1 MLVVSTVFCFINA
14 KFLLFLFQKRLFSIN
29 AVKQMNFKKYKNLG
43 HKRMLDIK
51 YIAENP
57 DVIKDGL
64 AKKGYSKDVIDVD
77 ALIALYK
84 DINKLKTSS
93 QSLSEEK
100 NKLSNSIKSAS
111 AEERPA
117 IIAKSKALGEELK
130 VEQEKLAAEQ
140 AKFDDIMLRMPNMPS
155 AESPVGPDDS
165 ANVVRRK
172 VGELPHFDF
181 TPRDHVEL
189 MELNDWSEME
199 RIARVSGSR
208 TYAIKNDLA
217 QLELA
222 IHMMVLDKLRS
233 HGFTVITVPSI
244 SKEKPLYG
252 QGYLPFSRD
261 EIYYMPADDI
271 YLSGTAELIL
281 NSLRADEILSEN
293 ELPILYA
300 GFSPCFRREAGAAGK
315 DTRGLVRV
323 HQFMKTEQFVIC
335 KNDIAESE
343 KWHQKLLAISEE
355 VLQDLELPYQVLE
368 VCTGDMGAPK
378 YRQYDL
384 EAWVPS
390 QNCYRETHSCS
401 NITEWQARRT
411 NLRYRDNADGKV
423 KYVHTLNNTGI
434 ATPRALVPFIEN
446 HQNADGTVNIPV
458 KLRPYLGGKA
468 KIGKNA

>member
-1 MLVVSTVFCFINA
+1 
-14 KFLLFLFQKRLFSIN
+14 
-29 AVKQMNFKKYKNLG
+29 
-43 HKRMLDIK
+43 MLDIK
-51 YIAENP
+51 YIIENKP
-57 DVIKDGL
+57 LIQEGL
-64 AKKGYSKDVIDVD
+64 DKKGYGKIISLDELEK
-77 ALIALYK
+77 LYLEM
-84 DINKLKTSS
+84 NKLKTSS
-93 QSLSEEK
+93 QAKSEEK
-100 NKLSNSIKSAS
+100 NKLSNAIKSAS

-117 IIAKSKALGEELK
+117 IIAKSKEIGEELK
-130 VEQEKLAAEQ
+130 KELEELDAVK
-140 AKFDDIMLRMPNMPS
+140 AKFDEIMLRMPNMPS
-155 AESPVGPDDS
+155 PQSPVGPDDS

-172 VGELPHFDF
+172 VGEPRKFEF

-199 RIARVSGSR
+199 RIAKVSGAR
-208 TYAIKNDLA
+208 TYAIKNELA
-217 QLELA
+217 KLELA
-222 IHMMVLDKLRS
+222 IHMMVLDKLAA
-233 HGFTVITVPSI
+233 HGFTTITVPSI

-281 NSLRADEILSEN
+281 NSLRADEILNEN

-315 DTRGLVRV
+315 DTRGLTRV

-335 KNDIAESE
+335 KNDINESE

-384 EAWVPS
+384 EAWVPT
-390 QNCYRETHSCS
+390 QDCYRETHSCS

-423 KYVHTLNNTGI
+423 KFVHTLNNTGV
-434 ATPRALVPFIEN
+434 ATPRVLVPLLEN
-446 HQNADGTVNIPV
+446 HQNADGTVNIPA
-458 KLRPYLGGKA
+458 KLQPYMGGKTV
-468 KIGKNA
+468 IGKGKAA

>member
-1 MLVVSTVFCFINA
+1 
-14 KFLLFLFQKRLFSIN
+14 
-29 AVKQMNFKKYKNLG
+29 
-43 HKRMLDIK
+43 MLDIK
-51 YIAENP
+51 FIIDNQEYVKESLGKKGFAAEN
-57 DVIKDGL
+57 
-64 AKKGYSKDVIDVD
+64 VD
-77 ALIALYK
+77 KLISTYLEM
-84 DINKLKTSS
+84 NKLKTSS
-93 QSLSEEK
+93 QSIAEEK

-111 AEERPA
+111 ADERPA

-130 VEQEKLAAEQ
+130 KEQEELSKIEAD
-140 AKFDDIMLRMPNMPS
+140 FDLQMLKMPNYPS
-155 AESPVGPDDS
+155 KDCPVGPDES
-165 ANVVRRK
+165 GNVVIRK
-172 VGELPHFDF
+172 VGTPHRFDF

-199 RIARVSGSR
+199 RIAKVSGSR

-217 QLELA
+217 KLELA
-222 IHMMVLDKLRS
+222 IHMMVLDKLRDN
-233 HGFTVITVPSI
+233 GFTVITVPAL

-261 EIYYMPADDI
+261 EIYYMPADDL

-281 NSLRADEILSEN
+281 NSLRADEIIPEN

-335 KNDIAESE
+335 KNDLAESE

-355 VLQDLELPYQVLE
+355 VLQDLELPYQVLDI
-368 VCTGDMGAPK
+368 CTGDMGAPK

-401 NITEWQARRT
+401 NITDWQARRT

-423 KYVHTLNNTGI
+423 KYAHTLNNTGI

-446 HQNADGTVNIPV
+446 HQNADGSVNIPA
-458 KLRPYLGGKA
+458 KLQPYMGGK
-468 KIGKNA
+468 KVIGKGK

>member
-1 MLVVSTVFCFINA
+1 
-14 KFLLFLFQKRLFSIN
+14 
-29 AVKQMNFKKYKNLG
+29 
-43 HKRMLDIK
+43 MLDIK
-51 YIAENP
+51 FVVDNV
-57 DVIKDGL
+57 DWVKKSLG
-64 AKKGYSKDVIDVD
+64 KKGFPAEKVD
-77 ALIALYK
+77 ELVQTFY
-84 DINKLKTSS
+84 DMNKLKTSS
-93 QSLSEEK
+93 QALAEEK

-111 AEERPA
+111 SDDRPA
-117 IIAKSKALGEELK
+117 IIAKSKEVGEQFK
-130 VEQEKLAAEQ
+130 AEQEKLSELE
-140 AKFDDIMLRMPNMPS
+140 AKFNDMMLRMPNYPS
-155 AESPVGPDDS
+155 EDSPEGPDDS
-165 ANVVRRK
+165 ANVVSRK

-181 TPRDHVEL
+181 APRDHIEL
-189 MELNDWSEME
+189 MEINDWSEME
-199 RIARVSGSR
+199 RIAKVSGSR

-222 IHMMVLDKLRS
+222 IHMMVMDKLRQN
-233 HGFTVITVPSI
+233 GFTLITVPAI
-244 SKEKPLYG
+244 SKEKPLYN
-252 QGYLPFSRD
+252 QGYLPFARD

-281 NSLRADEILSEN
+281 NSLRADEMLTEA

-323 HQFMKTEQFVIC
+323 HQFFKTEQFVIC
-335 KNDIAESE
+335 KNDIEESE
-343 KWHQKLLAISEE
+343 KWHKKLLQISEE

-411 NLRYRDNADGKV
+411 NLRYRANDGKV
-423 KYVHTLNNTGI
+423 RFCHTLNNTGI

-446 HQNADGTVNIPV
+446 HQQADGTVRIPA
-458 KLRPYLGGKA
+458 KLQPYMGGK
-468 KIGKNA
+468 KFIGKNAK

>member
-1 MLVVSTVFCFINA
+1 MP
-14 KFLLFLFQKRLFSIN
+14 
-29 AVKQMNFKKYKNLG
+29 
-43 HKRMLDIK
+43 DIK
-51 YIAENP
+51 FILEN
-57 DVIKDGL
+57 KEMMEEGL
-64 AKKGYSKDVIDVD
+64 AKKGYTKEDLDLEE
-77 ALIALYK
+77 LIALHK
-84 DINKLKTSS
+84 KITALKTSS
-93 QSLSEEK
+93 QALAEEK
-100 NKLSNSIKSAS
+100 NKLSAQIKSAS
-111 AEERPA
+111 NEERPA
-117 IIAKSKALGEELK
+117 IIAKSKALGEEFKLQEQELTELTKDFDLMMLK
-130 VEQEKLAAEQ
+130 V
-140 AKFDDIMLRMPNMPS
+140 PNLPS
-155 AESPVGPDDS
+155 PDSPIGPDDS
-165 ANVVRRK
+165 ANVVRRY
-172 VGELPHFDF
+172 VGEKPVFDF
-181 TPRDHVEL
+181 DVKDHIEL
-189 MELNDWSEME
+189 MEINNWAEME
-199 RIARVSGSR
+199 RIAKVSGSR

-217 QLELA
+217 KLELA
-222 IHMMVLDKLRS
+222 MHMFVIDKLRS
-233 HGFTVITVPSI
+233 HGFEVITVPSI

-261 EIYYMPADDI
+261 EVYYLPQDDI

-281 NSLRADEILSEN
+281 NSLRADEILNEN

-335 KNDIAESE
+335 AGDVAESE

-355 VLQDLELPYQVLE
+355 ILADFEIPYRVLE

-401 NITEWQARRT
+401 NITDWQARRT
-411 NLRYRDNADGKV
+411 NLRYRANADGKV

-458 KLRPYLGGKA
+458 KLRPYMGGVA
-468 KIGKNA
+468 KIGKNVK

>member
-1 MLVVSTVFCFINA
+1 
-14 KFLLFLFQKRLFSIN
+14 
-29 AVKQMNFKKYKNLG
+29 
-43 HKRMLDIK
+43 MLDIK
-51 YIAENP
+51 FIIDNQEYVKESLGKKGFAAEN
-57 DVIKDGL
+57 
-64 AKKGYSKDVIDVD
+64 VD
-77 ALIALYK
+77 KLISTYLEM
-84 DINKLKTSS
+84 NKLKTSS
-93 QSLSEEK
+93 QAMAEEK
-100 NKLSNSIKSAS
+100 NKLSNSIKFAS

-130 VEQEKLAAEQ
+130 KEQDELSKIEADFELQ
-140 AKFDDIMLRMPNMPS
+140 MLKMPNYPS
-155 AESPVGPDDS
+155 KDCPIGPDES
-165 ANVVRRK
+165 GNVVIRK
-172 VGELPHFDF
+172 IGTPRQFDF
-181 TPRDHVEL
+181 TPRDHIEL
-189 MELNDWSEME
+189 MDINDWSEMD
-199 RIARVSGSR
+199 RIAKVSGSR

-217 QLELA
+217 KLELA
-222 IHMMVLDKLRS
+222 IHMMVLDKLRDN
-233 HGFTVITVPSI
+233 GFTVINVPAL

-261 EIYYMPADDI
+261 EIYYMPADDL

-281 NSLRADEILSEN
+281 NSLRADEIIPEN

-335 KNDIAESE
+335 KNDLAESE

-355 VLQDLELPYQVLE
+355 ILQDLELPYQVLDI
-368 VCTGDMGAPK
+368 CTGDMGAPK

-401 NITEWQARRT
+401 NITDWQARRT

-423 KYVHTLNNTGI
+423 KFAHTLNNTGI

-446 HQNADGTVNIPV
+446 HQNADGSVNIPA
-458 KLRPYLGGKA
+458 KLQPYMGGK
-468 KIGKNA
+468 KVIGKGK

>member
-1 MLVVSTVFCFINA
+1 
-14 KFLLFLFQKRLFSIN
+14 
-29 AVKQMNFKKYKNLG
+29 
-43 HKRMLDIK
+43 MLDIK
-51 YIAENP
+51 YIIENKP
-57 DVIKDGL
+57 LIQEGL
-64 AKKGYSKDVIDVD
+64 DKKGYGKVISLDE
-77 ALIALYK
+77 LENLYLEM
-84 DINKLKTSS
+84 NKLKTSS
-93 QSLSEEK
+93 QAKSEEK
-100 NKLSNSIKSAS
+100 NKLSNAIKSAS

-117 IIAKSKALGEELK
+117 IIAKSKEIGEELK
-130 VEQEKLAAEQ
+130 KEMEELDAVK
-140 AKFDDIMLRMPNMPS
+140 AKFDEIMLRMPNMPS
-155 AESPVGPDDS
+155 PQSPVGPDDS

-172 VGELPHFDF
+172 VGEPRKFEF
-181 TPRDHVEL
+181 KPRDHVEL

-199 RIARVSGSR
+199 RIAKVSGAR
-208 TYAIKNDLA
+208 TYAIKNELA
-217 QLELA
+217 KLELA
-222 IHMMVLDKLRS
+222 IHMMVLDKLAA
-233 HGFTVITVPSI
+233 HGFTTITVPSI
-244 SKEKPLYG
+244 SKERPLYG

-281 NSLRADEILSEN
+281 NSLRADEILNEN

-315 DTRGLVRV
+315 DTRGLTRV

-335 KNDIAESE
+335 KNDINESE

-384 EAWVPS
+384 EAWVPT
-390 QNCYRETHSCS
+390 QDCYRETHSCS

-423 KYVHTLNNTGI
+423 KFVHTLNNTGV
-434 ATPRALVPFIEN
+434 ATPRVLVPLLEN

-458 KLRPYLGGKA
+458 KLQPYMGGKTV
-468 KIGKNA
+468 IGKGTAA

>member
-1 MLVVSTVFCFINA
+1 
-14 KFLLFLFQKRLFSIN
+14 
-29 AVKQMNFKKYKNLG
+29 
-43 HKRMLDIK
+43 MLDIK
-51 YIAENP
+51 FIINNLDE
-57 DVIKDGL
+57 VKEGL
-64 AKKGYSKDVIDVD
+64 QKKGYSKDDLDID

-84 DINKLKTSS
+84 DITALKTSS
-93 QSLSEEK
+93 QALAEEK

-117 IIAKSKALGEELK
+117 IIAKSKAVGEAFK
-130 VEQEKLAAEQ
+130 AEQEKLTAEQ
-140 AKFDDIMLRMPNMPS
+140 EKFDLMMLKMPNLPS
-155 AESPVGPDDS
+155 PESPVGPDDS
-165 ANVVRRK
+165 ANVVRRR
-172 VGELPHFDF
+172 VGEIPHFDF
-181 TPRDHVEL
+181 KPRDHVEL

-199 RIARVSGSR
+199 RIAKVSGSR

-217 QLELA
+217 KLELA
-222 IHMMVLDKLRS
+222 MHMMVLDKLRAN
-233 HGFTVITVPSI
+233 GFTVITVPSI

-261 EIYYMPADDI
+261 EIYYMPEDDI

-293 ELPILYA
+293 DLPILYA

-343 KWHQKLLAISEE
+343 KWHQKLLQISEE

-411 NLRYRDNADGKV
+411 NLRYRDNAEGKV
-423 KYVHTLNNTGI
+423 RYVHTLNNTGI

-446 HQNADGTVNIPV
+446 HQNADGTVNIPE
-458 KLRPYLGGKA
+458 KLQPYMGGR
-468 KIGKNA
+468 KIIGR

>member
-1 MLVVSTVFCFINA
+1 
-14 KFLLFLFQKRLFSIN
+14 
-29 AVKQMNFKKYKNLG
+29 
-43 HKRMLDIK
+43 MLDIK
-51 YIAENP
+51 FIIDNQEYVKESLGKKGFAAEN
-57 DVIKDGL
+57 
-64 AKKGYSKDVIDVD
+64 VD
-77 ALIALYK
+77 KLISTYLEM
-84 DINKLKTSS
+84 NKLKTSS
-93 QSLSEEK
+93 QSIAEEK

-111 AEERPA
+111 ADERPA

-130 VEQEKLAAEQ
+130 KEQEELSKIEAD
-140 AKFDDIMLRMPNMPS
+140 FDLQMLKMPNYPS
-155 AESPVGPDDS
+155 KDCPVGPDES
-165 ANVVRRK
+165 GNVVIRK
-172 VGELPHFDF
+172 VGTPRHFEF

-189 MELNDWSEME
+189 MELTDWAEME
-199 RIARVSGSR
+199 RIAKVSGSR

-217 QLELA
+217 KLELA
-222 IHMMVLDKLRS
+222 IHMMVLDKLRDN
-233 HGFTVITVPSI
+233 GFTVITVPAL

-261 EIYYMPADDI
+261 EIYYMPADDL

-281 NSLRADEILSEN
+281 NSLRADEIIPEN

-335 KNDIAESE
+335 KNDLAESE

-355 VLQDLELPYQVLE
+355 VLQDLELPYQVLDI
-368 VCTGDMGAPK
+368 CTGDMGAPK

-401 NITEWQARRT
+401 NITDWQARRT

-446 HQNADGTVNIPV
+446 HQNADGSVNIPV
-458 KLRPYLGGKA
+458 KLQPYMGGK
-468 KIGKNA
+468 KVIGKGK

>member
-1 MLVVSTVFCFINA
+1 
-14 KFLLFLFQKRLFSIN
+14 
-29 AVKQMNFKKYKNLG
+29 
-43 HKRMLDIK
+43 MLDIK
-51 YIAENP
+51 FIADNT
-57 DVIKDGL
+57 DWV
-64 AKKGYSKDVIDVD
+64 KKSLSRKGFEPEKVD
-77 ALIALYK
+77 ELLKTFYEM
-84 DINKLKTSS
+84 NKLKTSS
-93 QSLSEEK
+93 QALAEEK

-111 AEERPA
+111 AEDRPA
-117 IIAKSKALGEELK
+117 IIAKSKQVGEQFK
-130 VEQEKLAAEQ
+130 TEQEQLAQIE
-140 AKFDDIMLRMPNMPS
+140 AKFNDMMLRMPNYPS
-155 AESPVGPDDS
+155 AESPDGPDDS

-172 VGELPHFDF
+172 VGEVPHFDF

-199 RIARVSGSR
+199 RIAKVSGSR

-222 IHMMVLDKLRS
+222 IHMLVMDKLRA
-233 HGFTVITVPSI
+233 HGFTLITVPAL
-244 SKEKPLYG
+244 SKEKPLYN
-252 QGYLPFSRD
+252 QGYLPFARD

-281 NSLRADEILSEN
+281 NSLRADEMLTEN

-323 HQFMKTEQFVIC
+323 HQFFKTEQFVIC
-335 KNDIAESE
+335 KNDVNESE
-343 KWHQKLLAISEE
+343 KWHKKLLEISEE

-401 NITEWQARRT
+401 NITDWQARRT
-411 NLRYRDNADGKV
+411 NLRYRGNDGKV
-423 KYVHTLNNTGI
+423 QFCHTLNNTGI

-446 HQNADGTVNIPV
+446 HQQADGTVKIPA
-458 KLRPYLGGKA
+458 KLQPYLGGK
-468 KIGKNA
+468 KVIGKNAK

>member
-57 DVIKDGL
+57 DVIKNGL

-199 RIARVSGSR
+199 RIAKVSGSR

>member
-1 MLVVSTVFCFINA
+1 
-14 KFLLFLFQKRLFSIN
+14 
-29 AVKQMNFKKYKNLG
+29 MNFKKYKNLG

-199 RIARVSGSR
+199 RIAKVSGSR

-343 KWHQKLLAISEE
+343 KWRQKLLAISEE

-401 NITEWQARRT
+401 NITEGQARRT

>member
-1 MLVVSTVFCFINA
+1 
-14 KFLLFLFQKRLFSIN
+14 
-29 AVKQMNFKKYKNLG
+29 
-43 HKRMLDIK
+43 MLDIK
-51 YIAENP
+51 FIIENT
-57 DVIKDGL
+57 DLVKEGI
-64 AKKGYSKDVIDVD
+64 AKKGYTKEDLDID

-93 QSLSEEK
+93 QALAEEK
-100 NKLSNSIKSAS
+100 NKLSNSIKSA
-111 AEERPA
+111 APEDRAA
-117 IIAKSKALGEELK
+117 IIAKSKSIGEEFK
-130 VEQEKLAAEQ
+130 SEQEKLATEQ
-140 AKFDDIMLRMPNMPS
+140 EKFNLIMLKMPNLPS
-155 AESPVGPDDS
+155 PESPVGPDDS
-165 ANVVRRK
+165 GNVVRRR
-172 VGELPHFDF
+172 VGEFPHFDF

-199 RIARVSGSR
+199 RIAKVSGSR

-217 QLELA
+217 KLELA
-222 IHMMVLDKLRS
+222 MHMMVLDKLRNN
-233 HGFTVITVPSI
+233 GFTVITVPSI

-261 EIYYMPADDI
+261 EVYYLQQDDI

-281 NSLRADEILSEN
+281 NSLRADEILQEN
-293 ELPILYA
+293 ELPVLYA

-335 KNDIAESE
+335 KNDINESE
-343 KWHQKLLAISEE
+343 KWHQKLLQISEE

-401 NITEWQARRT
+401 NITDWQARRT

-423 KYVHTLNNTGI
+423 KFVHTLNNTGI

-446 HQNADGTVNIPV
+446 HQNADGSVNIPV
-458 KLRPYLGGKA
+458 KLQPYMGGK
-468 KIGKNA
+468 KVIGKNCK

>member
-1 MLVVSTVFCFINA
+1 
-14 KFLLFLFQKRLFSIN
+14 
-29 AVKQMNFKKYKNLG
+29 
-43 HKRMLDIK
+43 MLDIK
-51 YIAENP
+51 YIIANKEL
-57 DVIKDGL
+57 VREGL
-64 AKKGYSKDVIDVD
+64 AKKGYEKVIDVD
-77 ALIALYK
+77 DLEKLYLN
-84 DINKLKTSS
+84 INKLKTSS
-93 QSLSEEK
+93 QSMSEEK
-100 NKLSNSIKSAS
+100 NKLSNSIKSAT

-117 IIAKSKALGEELK
+117 IIAKSKEIGEELK
-130 VEQEKLAAEQ
+130 KEQEELDKLQAE
-140 AKFDDIMLRMPNMPS
+140 FDLMMLKMPNMPS
-155 AESPVGPDDS
+155 PESPVGPDDS
-165 ANVVRRK
+165 GNVVRRK
-172 VGELPHFDF
+172 VGTPRTFDF
-181 TPRDHVEL
+181 EPKDHVEL
-189 MELNDWSEME
+189 MEMNDWSEME
-199 RIARVSGSR
+199 RIAKVSGSR
-208 TYAIKNDLA
+208 TYAIKNELA
-217 QLELA
+217 RLELA
-222 IHMMVLDKLRS
+222 MHMMVLDKLS
-233 HGFTVITVPSI
+233 ANGFTTITVPSI

-261 EIYYMPADDI
+261 EIYYLQQDDI

-281 NSLRADEILSEN
+281 NSLRADEILNEN

-315 DTRGLVRV
+315 DTRGLTRV

-384 EAWVPS
+384 EAWVPT

-434 ATPRALVPFIEN
+434 ATPRVLVPFLEN
-446 HQNADGTVNIPV
+446 HQQADGTIRIPE
-458 KLRPYLGGKA
+458 KLQPYMMGK
-468 KIGKNA
+468 KVIGKNAR

>member
-1 MLVVSTVFCFINA
+1 
-14 KFLLFLFQKRLFSIN
+14 
-29 AVKQMNFKKYKNLG
+29 
-43 HKRMLDIK
+43 MLDIK
-51 YIAENP
+51 YIVENP
-57 DVIKDGL
+57 DIIKDGL
-64 AKKGYSKDVIDVD
+64 SKKGYRQEDIDID
-77 ALIALYK
+77 ALIALHK
-84 DINKLKTSS
+84 SINKLKTSS

-111 AEERPA
+111 PEDRLA

-130 VEQEKLAAEQ
+130 KEQEELAAEQ
-140 AKFDDIMLRMPNMPS
+140 EKFDDIMLRMPNMPS
-155 AESPVGPDDS
+155 SESPVGKDD
-165 ANVVRRK
+165 AENVVRRK
-172 VGELPHFDF
+172 VGEPTKFDF
-181 TPRDHVEL
+181 TPRDHIEL
-189 MELNDWSEME
+189 MEINDWSEME
-199 RIARVSGSR
+199 RIAKVSGSR
-208 TYAIKNDLA
+208 TYAIKNELSK
-217 QLELA
+217 LELA
-222 IHMMVLDKLRS
+222 MHMLVLDKLRDN
-233 HGFTVITVPSI
+233 GFTVITVPSI

-281 NSLRADEILSEN
+281 NSLRADEILPEN

-446 HQNADGTVNIPV
+446 HQQADGRVRIPE
-458 KLRPYLGGKA
+458 KLRPYMGGVEF
-468 KIGKNA
+468 IGKGTK

>member
-1 MLVVSTVFCFINA
+1 
-14 KFLLFLFQKRLFSIN
+14 
-29 AVKQMNFKKYKNLG
+29 
-43 HKRMLDIK
+43 MLDIK
-51 YIAENP
+51 FIIENT
-57 DVIKDGL
+57 DLVKEGI
-64 AKKGYSKDVIDVD
+64 AKKGYTKEDLDID

-93 QSLSEEK
+93 QALAEEK
-100 NKLSNSIKSAS
+100 NKLSNSIKSA
-111 AEERPA
+111 APEDRAA
-117 IIAKSKALGEELK
+117 IIAKSKSIGEEFK
-130 VEQEKLAAEQ
+130 SEQEKLATEQ
-140 AKFDDIMLRMPNMPS
+140 EKFNLMMLKMPNLPS
-155 AESPVGPDDS
+155 PESPVGPDDS
-165 ANVVRRK
+165 GNVVRRR

-181 TPRDHVEL
+181 TPRDHIEL

-199 RIARVSGSR
+199 RIAKVSGSR

-217 QLELA
+217 KLELA
-222 IHMMVLDKLRS
+222 MHMMVLDKLRNN
-233 HGFTVITVPSI
+233 GFTVITVPSI

-261 EIYYMPADDI
+261 EVYYLQQDDI

-281 NSLRADEILSEN
+281 NSLRADEILQEN
-293 ELPILYA
+293 ELPVLYA

-335 KNDIAESE
+335 KNDIKESE
-343 KWHQKLLAISEE
+343 KWHQKLLQISEE
-355 VLQDLELPYQVLE
+355 ILQDLELPYQVLE

-423 KYVHTLNNTGI
+423 KFVHTLNNTGI

-446 HQNADGTVNIPV
+446 HQNADGSVNIPI
-458 KLRPYLGGKA
+458 KLQPYMGGK
-468 KIGKNA
+468 KVIGKNCK

>member
-1 MLVVSTVFCFINA
+1 
-14 KFLLFLFQKRLFSIN
+14 
-29 AVKQMNFKKYKNLG
+29 
-43 HKRMLDIK
+43 MLDIK
-51 YIAENP
+51 FIIENTNL
-57 DVIKDGL
+57 VKEGI
-64 AKKGYSKDVIDVD
+64 AKKGYTKEDLDID

-93 QSLSEEK
+93 QALAEEK
-100 NKLSNSIKSAS
+100 NKLSNSIKSA
-111 AEERPA
+111 APEDRAA
-117 IIAKSKALGEELK
+117 IIAKSKSIGEEFK
-130 VEQEKLAAEQ
+130 SEQEKLATEQ
-140 AKFDDIMLRMPNMPS
+140 EKFNLMMLKMPNLPS
-155 AESPVGPDDS
+155 PESPVGPDDS
-165 ANVVRRK
+165 GNVVRRR

-181 TPRDHVEL
+181 TPRDHIEL

-199 RIARVSGSR
+199 RIAKVSGSR

-217 QLELA
+217 KLELA
-222 IHMMVLDKLRS
+222 MHMMVLDKLRNN
-233 HGFTVITVPSI
+233 GFTVITVPSI

-261 EIYYMPADDI
+261 EVYYLQQDDI

-281 NSLRADEILSEN
+281 NSLRADEILQEN
-293 ELPILYA
+293 ELPVLYA

-335 KNDIAESE
+335 KNDIKESE
-343 KWHQKLLAISEE
+343 KWHQKLLQISEE
-355 VLQDLELPYQVLE
+355 ILQDLELPYQVLE

-423 KYVHTLNNTGI
+423 KFVHTLNNTGI

-446 HQNADGTVNIPV
+446 HQNADGSVNIPK
-458 KLRPYLGGKA
+458 KLQPYMGGK
-468 KIGKNA
+468 KVIGKNCK

>member
-1 MLVVSTVFCFINA
+1 
-14 KFLLFLFQKRLFSIN
+14 
-29 AVKQMNFKKYKNLG
+29 
-43 HKRMLDIK
+43 MLDIK
-51 YIAENP
+51 FIIENT
-57 DVIKDGL
+57 DLVKEGI
-64 AKKGYSKDVIDVD
+64 AKKGYTKEDLDID

-93 QSLSEEK
+93 QALAEEK
-100 NKLSNSIKSAS
+100 NKLSNSIKSATPEDR
-111 AEERPA
+111 AA
-117 IIAKSKALGEELK
+117 IIAKSKSIGEEFK
-130 VEQEKLAAEQ
+130 SEQEKLATEQ
-140 AKFDDIMLRMPNMPS
+140 EKFNLIMLKMPNLPS
-155 AESPVGPDDS
+155 PESPVGPDDS
-165 ANVVRRK
+165 GNVVRRR

-181 TPRDHVEL
+181 TPRDHIEL

-199 RIARVSGSR
+199 RIAKVSGSR

-217 QLELA
+217 KLELA
-222 IHMMVLDKLRS
+222 MHMMVLDKLRNN
-233 HGFTVITVPSI
+233 GFTVITVPSI

-261 EIYYMPADDI
+261 EVYYLQQDDI

-281 NSLRADEILSEN
+281 NSLRADEILQEN
-293 ELPILYA
+293 ELPVLYA

-335 KNDIAESE
+335 KNDINESE
-343 KWHQKLLAISEE
+343 KWHQKLLQISEE

-401 NITEWQARRT
+401 NITDWQARRT

-423 KYVHTLNNTGI
+423 KFVHTLNNTGI

-446 HQNADGTVNIPV
+446 HQNADGSVNIPV
-458 KLRPYLGGKA
+458 KLQPYMGGK
-468 KIGKNA
+468 KVIGKNCK

>member
-1 MLVVSTVFCFINA
+1 MF
-14 KFLLFLFQKRLFSIN
+14 
-29 AVKQMNFKKYKNLG
+29 
-43 HKRMLDIK
+43 DIK
-51 YIAENP
+51 YIMENP
-57 DVIKDGL
+57 EAIKEGM
-64 AKKGYSKDVIDVD
+64 AKKGYTQKDIDVD

-84 DINKLKTSS
+84 DIAKLKTSS
-93 QSLSEEK
+93 QALSEEK
-100 NKLSNSIKSAS
+100 NKLSNSIKSVS
-111 AEERPA
+111 AEERPN
-117 IIAKSKALGEELK
+117 IIAKSKAIGEELK
-130 VEQEKLAAEQ
+130 VELDKLDVEQ
-140 AKFDDIMLRMPNMPS
+140 KKYDEIMWRMPNMPS
-155 AESPVGPDDS
+155 PDCPVGPDES
-165 ANVVRRK
+165 GNKVIRK
-172 VGELPHFDF
+172 VGEIPHFNF
-181 TPRDHVEL
+181 KPRDHVEL
-189 MELNDWSEME
+189 MELNDWSELE
-199 RIARVSGSR
+199 RITKVSGSR

-222 IHMMVLDKLRS
+222 MHMMVLDKLRA
-233 HGFTVITVPSI
+233 HGFTVITVPAL

-261 EIYYMPADDI
+261 EIYYMPADDL

-281 NSLRADEILSEN
+281 NSLRADEIIPEN

-335 KNDIAESE
+335 KNDIKESE
-343 KWHQKLLAISEE
+343 KWHQTLLKISEE
-355 VLQDLELPYQVLE
+355 VLQDLELPYQVLDI
-368 VCTGDMGAPK
+368 CTGDMGAPK

-423 KYVHTLNNTGI
+423 KFVHTLNNTGI
-434 ATPRALVPFIEN
+434 ATPRALVPFIEC
-446 HQNADGTVNIPV
+446 HQNEDGTVNIPA
-458 KLRPYLGGKA
+458 KLQPYLGGKT

>member
-1 MLVVSTVFCFINA
+1 
-14 KFLLFLFQKRLFSIN
+14 
-29 AVKQMNFKKYKNLG
+29 
-43 HKRMLDIK
+43 MLDIK
-51 YIAENP
+51 YIIANKEL
-57 DVIKDGL
+57 VREGL
-64 AKKGYSKDVIDVD
+64 AKKGYEKVIDVD
-77 ALIALYK
+77 DLEKLYFN
-84 DINKLKTSS
+84 INKLKTSS
-93 QSLSEEK
+93 QSMSEEK
-100 NKLSNSIKSAS
+100 NKLSNSIKSAT

-117 IIAKSKALGEELK
+117 IIAKSKEIGEELK
-130 VEQEKLAAEQ
+130 KELEELDKLQAE
-140 AKFDDIMLRMPNMPS
+140 FDLMMLKMPNMPS
-155 AESPVGPDDS
+155 PESPVGPDDS
-165 ANVVRRK
+165 GNVVRRK
-172 VGELPHFDF
+172 VGTPRTFDF
-181 TPRDHVEL
+181 EPKDHVEL
-189 MELNDWSEME
+189 MEMNDWSEME
-199 RIARVSGSR
+199 RIAKVSGSR
-208 TYAIKNDLA
+208 TYAIKNELA
-217 QLELA
+217 RLELA
-222 IHMMVLDKLRS
+222 MHMMVLDKLS
-233 HGFTVITVPSI
+233 ANGFTTITVPSI

-261 EIYYMPADDI
+261 EIYYLQQDDI

-281 NSLRADEILSEN
+281 NSLRADEILNEN

-315 DTRGLVRV
+315 DTRGLTRV

-384 EAWVPS
+384 EAWVPT

-434 ATPRALVPFIEN
+434 ATPRVLEN
-446 HQNADGTVNIPV
+446 HQQADGTIRIPE
-458 KLRPYLGGKA
+458 KLQPYMMGK
-468 KIGKNA
+468 KVIGKNAR

>member
-64 AKKGYSKDVIDVD
+64 TKKGYSKDVIDVD

-199 RIARVSGSR
+199 RIAKVSGSR

>member
-1 MLVVSTVFCFINA
+1 
-14 KFLLFLFQKRLFSIN
+14 
-29 AVKQMNFKKYKNLG
+29 
-43 HKRMLDIK
+43 MLDIK
-51 YIAENP
+51 FIIEN
-57 DVIKDGL
+57 VNFVKDGL
-64 AKKGYSKDVIDVD
+64 EKKGYTKDVLDLD
-77 ALIALYK
+77 ALIALHK
-84 DINKLKTSS
+84 EINKLKTSS
-93 QSLSEEK
+93 QSLAEEK
-100 NKLSNSIKSAS
+100 NKLSNAIKSAS
-111 AEERPA
+111 SEERPS
-117 IIAKSKALGEELK
+117 IIAKSKALGEEFKVLQEQLSVKQSEFDLMMLK
-130 VEQEKLAAEQ
+130 
-140 AKFDDIMLRMPNMPS
+140 MPNMPS
-155 AESPVGPDDS
+155 PESPIGPDDS

-172 VGELPHFDF
+172 VGEIRKFEF
-181 TPRDHVEL
+181 APRDHIEL
-189 MELNDWSEME
+189 MDINDWAEME
-199 RIARVSGSR
+199 RIAKVSGSR

-222 IHMMVLDKLRS
+222 MHMMVLDKLRE

-261 EIYYMPADDI
+261 EVYHLPNDDI

-281 NSLRADEILSEN
+281 NSLRADEILPEN

-343 KWHQKLLAISEE
+343 KWHKKLLEISEE

-411 NLRYRDNADGKV
+411 NLRYRENADGKV
-423 KYVHTLNNTGI
+423 KFVHTLNNTGI

-446 HQNADGTVNIPV
+446 HQNEDGTVNIPV
-458 KLRPYLGGKA
+458 KLQPYLGGK
-468 KIGKNA
+468 KVIGKNC

>member
-1 MLVVSTVFCFINA
+1 
-14 KFLLFLFQKRLFSIN
+14 
-29 AVKQMNFKKYKNLG
+29 
-43 HKRMLDIK
+43 MLDIK
-51 YIAENP
+51 YIAENKEL
-57 DVIKDGL
+57 IEDGL
-64 AKKGYSKDVIDVD
+64 RKKGY
-77 ALIALYK
+77 A
-84 DINKLKTSS
+84 DINVSELISLHLSITKLKTSP
-93 QSLSEEK
+93 QALAEEK
-100 NKLSNSIKSAS
+100 NKLSNSIKSATPD
-111 AEERPA
+111 ERPA
-117 IIAKSKALGEELK
+117 IIAKSRELGEELK
-130 VEQEKLAAEQ
+130 KQQDELAAEQ
-140 AKFDDIMLRMPNMPS
+140 AKFDNIMLRMPNMPS
-155 AESPVGPDDS
+155 PESPVGKDDS
-165 ANVVRRK
+165 ENVVRRK
-172 VGELPHFDF
+172 VGEPTKFDF
-181 TPRDHVEL
+181 EPKDHVEL

-199 RIARVSGSR
+199 RIAKVSGSR

-217 QLELA
+217 KLELA
-222 IHMMVLDKLRS
+222 VHMLVLDKLAAN
-233 HGFTVITVPSI
+233 GFTIINVPSI

-261 EIYYMPADDI
+261 EIYYMPEDDI

-315 DTRGLVRV
+315 DTRGLTRV

-384 EAWVPS
+384 EAWVPT
-390 QNCYRETHSCS
+390 QHCYRETHSCS

-423 KYVHTLNNTGI
+423 RYVHTLNNTGV
-434 ATPRALVPFIEN
+434 ATPRILVPFLEN
-446 HQNADGTVNIPV
+446 HQQADGTVRIPE
-458 KLRPYLGGKA
+458 KLRPYMGGKEF
-468 KIGKNA
+468 IGKNAK

>member
-1 MLVVSTVFCFINA
+1 MF
-14 KFLLFLFQKRLFSIN
+14 
-29 AVKQMNFKKYKNLG
+29 
-43 HKRMLDIK
+43 DIK
-51 YIAENP
+51 YIMENP
-57 DVIKDGL
+57 EAIKEGM
-64 AKKGYSKDVIDVD
+64 AKKGYTQKDIDVD

-84 DINKLKTSS
+84 DIAKLKTSS
-93 QSLSEEK
+93 QALSEEK

-111 AEERPA
+111 AEERPN
-117 IIAKSKALGEELK
+117 IIAKSKAIGEELK
-130 VEQEKLAAEQ
+130 VELDKLDVEQ
-140 AKFDDIMLRMPNMPS
+140 KKYDEIMWRMPNMPS
-155 AESPVGPDDS
+155 PDCPVGPDES
-165 ANVVRRK
+165 GNKVIRK
-172 VGELPHFDF
+172 VGEIPHFNF
-181 TPRDHVEL
+181 KPRDHVEL
-189 MELNDWSEME
+189 MELNDWSELE
-199 RIARVSGSR
+199 RITKVSGSR

-222 IHMMVLDKLRS
+222 MHMMVLDKLRA
-233 HGFTVITVPSI
+233 HGFTVITVPAL

-261 EIYYMPADDI
+261 EIYYMPADDL

-281 NSLRADEILSEN
+281 NSLRADEIIPEN

-335 KNDIAESE
+335 KNDIKESE
-343 KWHQKLLAISEE
+343 KWHQTLLKISEE
-355 VLQDLELPYQVLE
+355 VLQDLELPYQVLDI
-368 VCTGDMGAPK
+368 CTGDMGAPK

-423 KYVHTLNNTGI
+423 KFVHTLNNTGI
-434 ATPRALVPFIEN
+434 ATPRALVPFIEC
-446 HQNADGTVNIPV
+446 HQNEDGTVNIPV
-458 KLRPYLGGKA
+458 KLQPYLGGKT

>member
-1 MLVVSTVFCFINA
+1 
-14 KFLLFLFQKRLFSIN
+14 
-29 AVKQMNFKKYKNLG
+29 
-43 HKRMLDIK
+43 MLDIK
-51 YIAENP
+51 YIIENKEL
-57 DVIKDGL
+57 VQEGL
-64 AKKGYSKDVIDVD
+64 NKKGYANIINLDD
-77 ALIALYK
+77 LISLHSS
-84 DINKLKTSS
+84 ITKLKTSS
-93 QSLSEEK
+93 QAKAEEK

-117 IIAKSKALGEELK
+117 IITKSKELGEALKQEL
-130 VEQEKLAAEQ
+130 EELDAEQ
-140 AKFDDIMLRMPNMPS
+140 KKYDEIMLRIPNMPS
-155 AESPVGPDDS
+155 PDCPVGPDES
-165 ANVVRRK
+165 GNVVIRK
-172 VGELPHFDF
+172 VGEIPQFNF
-181 TPRDHVEL
+181 KPRDHVEL
-189 MELNDWSEME
+189 MELNDWGEME
-199 RIARVSGSR
+199 RIAKVSGSR

-222 IHMMVLDKLRS
+222 MHMMVLDKLRA

-252 QGYLPFSRD
+252 QGYLPFSKD
-261 EIYYMPADDI
+261 EIYYMPADDV

-281 NSLRADEILSEN
+281 NSLRADEIINEA

-335 KNDIAESE
+335 KNDIKESE
-343 KWHQKLLAISEE
+343 KWHQTLLKISEE
-355 VLQDLELPYQVLE
+355 VLQDLELPYQVLDI
-368 VCTGDMGAPK
+368 CTGDMGAPK

-434 ATPRALVPFIEN
+434 ATPRALVPFIEC
-446 HQNADGTVNIPV
+446 HQNEDGSVNIPQ
-458 KLRPYLGGKA
+458 KLRPYLGGKT
-468 KIGKNA
+468 KIGKNV

>member
-1 MLVVSTVFCFINA
+1 
-14 KFLLFLFQKRLFSIN
+14 
-29 AVKQMNFKKYKNLG
+29 
-43 HKRMLDIK
+43 MLDIK
-51 YIAENP
+51 YIINNLDE
-57 DVIKDGL
+57 IKEGL
-64 AKKGYSKDVIDVD
+64 KKKGYTKENLDVD
-77 ALIALYK
+77 ALVALYK
-84 DINKLKTSS
+84 DITALKTSS
-93 QSLSEEK
+93 QALAEEK

-111 AEERPA
+111 AEERPE
-117 IIAKSKALGEELK
+117 IIAKSKAIGEQFKL
-130 VEQEKLAAEQ
+130 EQEKLNAEQ
-140 AKFDDIMLRMPNMPS
+140 EKFDLLMLKMPNMPS
-155 AESPVGPDDS
+155 PESPVGPDDT
-165 ANVVRRK
+165 ANVVRRR
-172 VGELPHFDF
+172 VGEIPHFDF
-181 TPRDHVEL
+181 IPRDHVEL

-199 RIARVSGSR
+199 RIAKVSGSR

-217 QLELA
+217 KLELA
-222 IHMMVLDKLRS
+222 MHMMVLDKLREN
-233 HGFTVITVPSI
+233 GFTVITVPSI

-261 EIYYMPADDI
+261 EIYYMPEDDI

-335 KNDIAESE
+335 KDDIAESE
-343 KWHQKLLAISEE
+343 KWHQKLLQISEE

-401 NITEWQARRT
+401 NITDWQARRT
-411 NLRYRDNADGKV
+411 NLRYRDNAEGKV
-423 KYVHTLNNTGI
+423 HYVHTLNNTGI

-458 KLRPYLGGKA
+458 KLQPYMGGVT
-468 KIGKNA
+468 KIGLKKNI

>member
-1 MLVVSTVFCFINA
+1 MF
-14 KFLLFLFQKRLFSIN
+14 
-29 AVKQMNFKKYKNLG
+29 
-43 HKRMLDIK
+43 DIK
-51 YIAENP
+51 FITENP
-57 DVIKDGL
+57 DLVKEGI
-64 AKKGYSKDVIDVD
+64 AKKGYTKEDLDID

-93 QSLSEEK
+93 QALAEEK
-100 NKLSNSIKSAS
+100 NKLSASIKNA
-111 AEERPA
+111 APDERAA
-117 IIAKSKALGEELK
+117 IIAKSKAIGEEFK
-130 VEQEKLAAEQ
+130 SEQEKLNTEQ
-140 AKFDDIMLRMPNMPS
+140 EKFDLMMLKMPNLPS
-155 AESPVGPDDS
+155 PESPIGPDDS
-165 ANVVRRK
+165 GNIVRRR

-181 TPRDHVEL
+181 TPRDHIEL

-199 RIARVSGSR
+199 RIAKVSGSR

-217 QLELA
+217 KLELA
-222 IHMMVLDKLRS
+222 MHMMVLDKLRDN
-233 HGFTVITVPSI
+233 GFTVITVPSI

-261 EIYYMPADDI
+261 EVYYLQQDDI

-281 NSLRADEILSEN
+281 NSLRADEILQEN
-293 ELPILYA
+293 ELPVLYA

-335 KNDIAESE
+335 KNDINESE
-343 KWHQKLLAISEE
+343 KWHQKLLQISEE

-401 NITEWQARRT
+401 NITDWQARRT

-423 KYVHTLNNTGI
+423 KFAHTLNNTGI

-458 KLRPYLGGKA
+458 KLQPYMGGK
-468 KIGKNA
+468 KVIGKNCK